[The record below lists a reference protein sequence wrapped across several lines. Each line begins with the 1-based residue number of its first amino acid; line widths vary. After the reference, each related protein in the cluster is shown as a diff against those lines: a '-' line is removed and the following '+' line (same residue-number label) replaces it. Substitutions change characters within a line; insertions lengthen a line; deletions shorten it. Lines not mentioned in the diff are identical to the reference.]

1 MSTELLS
8 SFDDALNQYKTALS
22 NHDWYYSYSDDNRVY
37 FAGQNNIKHLYKLA
51 EENGIAFKIA
61 VKSARFFLKRELF
74 VIVNLITDIGIARI
88 ISINSSVGLSPK
100 LLLNKSRE
108 ITVGSSACNSLIICS

>member
-61 VKSARFFLKRELF
+61 YNKEYEKHFNKDSFYKPSPTGDCTQHSVPER
-74 VIVNLITDIGIARI
+74 NLY
-88 ISINSSVGLSPK
+88 L
-100 LLLNKSRE
+100 
-108 ITVGSSACNSLIICS
+108 